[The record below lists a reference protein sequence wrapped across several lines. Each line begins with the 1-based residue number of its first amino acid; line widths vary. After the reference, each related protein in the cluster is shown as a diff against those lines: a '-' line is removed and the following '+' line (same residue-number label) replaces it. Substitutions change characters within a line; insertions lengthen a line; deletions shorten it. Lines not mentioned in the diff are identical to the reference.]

1 MFFLLNT
8 GVQFQKKH
16 MENVPAK
23 LTTEE
28 AKFSVGFTVMALRLD
43 ALSSGAR
50 SICPCWMHGI
60 SKHII

>member
-28 AKFSVGFTVMALRLD
+28 AKFSVGFTVMPGFKIGCTVIRCKVYLSTLD
-43 ALSSGAR
+43 AR
-50 SICPCWMHGI
+50 HF
-60 SKHII
+60 